1 MIFRNFLRKEKEM
14 KRSLHIGINDYPGT
28 GSDLSGCINDA
39 NDWRATLEAHDFKAS
54 SLLDA
59 EATKSNIH
67 EAISKIV
74 ADTGRDDIAVITYSG
89 HGTWVPDEND
99 DEVDGRDEALC
110 PYDITQGQILTDD
123 ELYEIFSNRKRG
135 ARIIVISDSCHSG
148 TVTRAANL
156 MPGAEKES
164 WNFQKIRFLAPEF
177 YIKDDAALLR
187 RARQVEKIRANGRIR
202 AAAVLLSGCKDD
214 EYSYDAWF
222 NGRPNG
228 AFTYAA
234 LQTLKNLPDTATY
247 RDWYKEIRKILPHV
261 NYPQTPQL
269 SASWRQRS
277 EWRVFAE

>member
-1 MIFRNFLRKEKEM
+1 M

-28 GSDLSGCINDA
+28 GSDLSGCVNDA
-39 NDWRATLEAHDFKAS
+39 NDWRETLEARGFQTT
-54 SLLDA
+54 SLLDS
-59 EATKSNIH
+59 EASKSNMV

-74 ADTGRDDIAVITYSG
+74 GDTGRDDIAVITYSG
-89 HGTWVPDEND
+89 HGTWVPDEDD

-110 PYDITQGQILTDD
+110 PHDITQGQILTDD
-123 ELYEIFSNRKRG
+123 ELYEIFSERKRG

-148 TVTRAANL
+148 TVTRACNF
-156 MPGAEKES
+156 MPGTESDS

-177 YIKDDAALLR
+177 YIRGDEVRLR
-187 RARQVEKIRANGRIR
+187 RARRVEKIKASGKIR

-222 NGRPNG
+222 NERPNG

-234 LQTLKNLPDTATY
+234 LQTLKSLPDTATY
-247 RDWYKEIRKILPHV
+247 RGWHREIRKILPHV

-269 SASWRQRS
+269 SGSWRQRTK
-277 EWRVFAE
+277 WRVFAE